1 MFDGGGYYVQILVR
15 PETLQVY
22 AEAVDLDAQGM
33 GSLSDSDRELLDR
46 LGWTRG
52 GEDDVTANYH
62 RVFEGEA
69 GDELAARVA
78 AELEHT
84 LRLVYGA
91 GEASRLGITVITYD
105 AQSEDARTS
114 EDRE

>member
-1 MFDGGGYYVQILVR
+1 
-15 PETLQVY
+15 
-22 AEAVDLDAQGM
+22 M

-62 RVFEGEA
+62 RVFESEA

-91 GEASRLGITVITYD
+91 GEASRLSVAVITYD
-105 AQSEDARTS
+105 AQSEDAKSS